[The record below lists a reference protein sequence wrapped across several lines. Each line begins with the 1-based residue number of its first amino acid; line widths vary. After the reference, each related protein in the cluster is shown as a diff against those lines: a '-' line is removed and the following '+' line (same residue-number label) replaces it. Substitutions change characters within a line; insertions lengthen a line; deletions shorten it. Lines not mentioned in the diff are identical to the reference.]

1 MFRKV
6 RVGAIP
12 TRNSKPVIQFVDRE
26 RKISVS
32 YNFKTCTLWLCVVG
46 WNAEVSFFD
55 AKFFIYHKRKNSVCR
70 LRGLYLKLAPESACF
85 RQKINAL
92 LEFYIANAC
101 S

>member
-32 YNFKTCTLWLCVVG
+32 YNLKTTYFGCASSG
-46 WNAEVSFFD
+46 GIAEVSFFD
-55 AKFFIYHKRKNSVCR
+55 AKFFIYHKRKKQR
-70 LRGLYLKLAPESACF
+70 MQAQRAILKACT
-85 RQKINAL
+85 RVGVLPTQN
-92 LEFYIANAC
+92 NGT

>member
-32 YNFKTCTLWLCVVG
+32 YNLKTCTLWLCVAG
-46 WNAEVSFFD
+46 
-55 AKFFIYHKRKNSVCR
+55 
-70 LRGLYLKLAPESACF
+70 
-85 RQKINAL
+85 
-92 LEFYIANAC
+92 
-101 S
+101 